1 MHSDGAVTKKKKKKK
16 IEDAVICVIT
26 FLFKI
31 IDPLPPIDHSDIDY
45 EPFERN
51 FYQEHEEIKALTNDQ
66 VDELRRTLGIRVGW
80 AGFLCVCVCVC
91 VCVHV

>member
-1 MHSDGAVTKKKKKKK
+1 MW
-16 IEDAVICVIT
+16 DAVICVIT
-26 FLFKI
+26 FLLQI

-66 VDELRRTLGIRVGW
+66 VDELRRTLGIRVGGL
-80 AGFLCVCVCVC
+80 ASYVCVCVC
-91 VCVHV
+91 MCVDV